1 MATVRWGVS
10 VDVVHAS
17 ARSARYVIA
26 QINEQMP
33 FTMGD
38 SFIHLNEID
47 AAYVASQPLPEL
59 QPAKMDPVTQKIG
72 EYAALLIEDGA
83 TLQMGIGKIPDAV
96 LICDRSDDDKIVVHH
111 FFAVHPVTGLHKC
124 FFCLTRVHQNHIDI
138 TVLSKLQGLP
148 CTDGNRM
155 NPDSSFFFKKRMQM
169 IQ

>member
-1 MATVRWGVS
+1 M
-10 VDVVHAS
+10 HAA

-59 QPAKMDPVTQKIG
+59 QSAKMDPVTQKIG

-83 TLQMGIGKIPDAV
+83 TLQMGISKIPAAV
-96 LICDRSDDDKIVVHH
+96 LNLSLIHISE
-111 FFAVHPVTGLHKC
+111 P
-124 FFCLTRVHQNHIDI
+124 TRL
-138 TVLSKLQGLP
+138 LS
-148 CTDGNRM
+148 
-155 NPDSSFFFKKRMQM
+155 SS
-169 IQ
+169 